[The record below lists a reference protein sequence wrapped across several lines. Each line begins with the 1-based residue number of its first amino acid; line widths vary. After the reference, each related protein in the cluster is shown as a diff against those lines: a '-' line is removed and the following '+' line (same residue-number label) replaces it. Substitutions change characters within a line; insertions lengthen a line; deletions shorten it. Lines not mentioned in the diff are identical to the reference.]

1 MANNSDA
8 PITVMI
14 MISLMILIT
23 SSTLMEEMDYDG
35 NSDIIIRKVLTLA
48 ITAAKRRRIISIRF
62 TMNINEIDCD
72 VRSQLYWSNDKEWF
86 LSLSLSNDLSYENN
100 IWIKMLSCSYTSFDI
115 SISLAGWGP
124 SPAHLLPG
132 WKYFRV
138 TCERAARGKK
148 VWQNTPFPCAKRGKC
163 I

>member
-72 VRSQLYWSNDKEWF
+72 VRSQLY
-86 LSLSLSNDLSYENN
+86 
-100 IWIKMLSCSYTSFDI
+100 
-115 SISLAGWGP
+115 
-124 SPAHLLPG
+124 
-132 WKYFRV
+132 
-138 TCERAARGKK
+138 
-148 VWQNTPFPCAKRGKC
+148 
-163 I
+163 

>member
-1 MANNSDA
+1 
-8 PITVMI
+8 MI

-72 VRSQLYWSNDKEWF
+72 VRSQLY
-86 LSLSLSNDLSYENN
+86 
-100 IWIKMLSCSYTSFDI
+100 
-115 SISLAGWGP
+115 
-124 SPAHLLPG
+124 
-132 WKYFRV
+132 
-138 TCERAARGKK
+138 
-148 VWQNTPFPCAKRGKC
+148 
-163 I
+163 

>member
-48 ITAAKRRRIISIRF
+48 ITAAKRRRIITIRF

-72 VRSQLYWSNDKEWF
+72 VRSQLY
-86 LSLSLSNDLSYENN
+86 
-100 IWIKMLSCSYTSFDI
+100 
-115 SISLAGWGP
+115 
-124 SPAHLLPG
+124 
-132 WKYFRV
+132 
-138 TCERAARGKK
+138 
-148 VWQNTPFPCAKRGKC
+148 
-163 I
+163 